1 MQSIGAVA
9 QSSKIAYG
17 RIKDYVTQTL
27 CLGSGIYTVTPPGGT
42 ALAAVSPRSEL
53 LTRLLTKI
61 RRIAMNSQLL
71 LSIKSE
77 C

>member
-1 MQSIGAVA
+1 M
-9 QSSKIAYG
+9 
-17 RIKDYVTQTL
+17 VTHQ
-27 CLGSGIYTVTPPGGT
+27 GGM
-42 ALAAVSPRSEL
+42 AIAAVSPRSEL

-61 RRIAMNSQLL
+61 RLIAMNSQLL